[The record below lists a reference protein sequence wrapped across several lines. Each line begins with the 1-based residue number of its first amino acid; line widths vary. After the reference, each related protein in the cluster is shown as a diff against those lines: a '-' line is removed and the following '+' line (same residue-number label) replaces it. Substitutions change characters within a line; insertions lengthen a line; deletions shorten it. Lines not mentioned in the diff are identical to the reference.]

1 MKRRRM
7 NEETPRSLSQNDAS
21 VPSPALIVGA
31 KVALNPE
38 GRLDEAEWK
47 ALAERLS
54 MYSDKRYETAR
65 YFFVKDGAIVRQ
77 VAVSSQTPSS
87 TLAFPDEGYH
97 WKLREWALER
107 EAKIVFCHNHPSGY
121 TAPSEADERL
131 TSRLSNFFNGDGEE
145 VFLGHVILDHGSFG
159 LYTPESG
166 WKHFGPRGLEEFGK
180 DEGGFFIRNWVPD
193 LSRKVNYFPVANERG
208 LLLLAEKARELDALD
223 SWNSKDWVPAILV
236 SKGGEIRSMEYANAA
251 EFKAPDL
258 LLSRMKEAGRL
269 HGAGDLYLFPTNWDQ
284 AMLCRSF
291 AAETNAVRGVC
302 RLSEGGEPDVSFYA
316 NAELFGAPKK
326 SEIIVEDTEKMPEA
340 KARLEKMKENER
352 MEKKDLTY
360 GEVVIV
366 RRPHQGPC
374 DVTMY
379 NSMKEAFD
387 AYSDSYT
394 YIEWK
399 NLDEYIAAAGLD
411 KEDEDDS
418 AEIERLKNDIQSAGI
433 SDNEPFVEFEIPGK
447 ETEFHKASE
456 FSEEKALREAIGDDM
471 NGAELFESEPNE
483 TYKEFAARIAS
494 FYAKGIHNAP
504 SVAKIACA
512 ILPGDEIEEAIE
524 EIKENIKGE
533 EKRPLPSFE
542 ELRSANQSKDKL
554 NFVLDK
560 LSKAGIE
567 VVTDKAEFD
576 RILEGSGVLQKM
588 EAPASGEKDPLFS
601 PDEKELKAFAQKIDD
616 WKAGKLNPKDV
627 ISEFSTSEV
636 LQAINVPANKVS
648 VTQDV
653 LQKIN
658 ELETVKIGN
667 SYGHDID
674 VAMIKKIPEFLA
686 DPVMVFNSSSK
697 PGSYVIMSETVDKKN
712 RTIMVAMEINKLSGI
727 AIVNNIT
734 SAYGRNDN
742 NFFIEQIKLGKL
754 LYQNKEKS
762 LKWSIEKGLPL
773 PPRSATQGSL
783 SVVQKEDLVNRKTE
797 NFSLDERRF
806 AFTEN
811 QREFLE
817 GLGFSKPSAGD
828 NSVLFF
834 KNWRINNGS
843 LMAKKIPGS
852 DRTICFEVGPDRG
865 SVNSFRCYEIDES
878 KNHKTMLGRESA
890 YYENAFEKL
899 LVSVS
904 FYDRQNN
911 FMVPIEKLGLVL
923 SDNVLKNLKNL
934 INPAAPQK
942 DKKNYVNAVFDTAF
956 KNKVKN
962 LPAKLISEVIQT
974 DGKEL
979 TFKVYKEVLEIAG
992 VPVNN
997 KKHYLLQFHAD
1008 NSNNF
1013 VRNGSSPR
1021 LFKAKWDRAQ
1031 QAYTNQ
1037 VELNLSGLGAK
1048 TIGNIQYIAEN
1059 NCLHPSSQVTQ
1070 TMTLPDGEV
1079 YGFAHGGKVYLN
1091 PDVMTSEV
1099 AVHEYT
1105 HLWDAYT
1112 QRTNPELWKKGMD
1125 VFKDTK
1131 LWSEVKGD
1139 PNYEDIAGDD
1149 DLILSEVHARICGK
1163 MADEILSKIAERD
1176 GELKKD
1182 AAIDWD
1188 REVSEFVAKEFGAVP
1203 ELGQEDYVS
1212 ETVRAEL
1219 LKEFLSSPMKDL
1231 MAGLQITKGRE
1242 TSGQTK
1248 EETVETEEDK
1258 LMAKKK
1264 EKAPARRKA
1273 RKPEETTE
1281 AREEK
1286 AEAAP
1291 GREGFKDEEA
1301 SAEEL
1306 YAGFVNKMREGWAS
1320 MKEKEE
1326 KGEEPEYSSFAA
1338 LFEGVGKSY
1347 SKADRVAISK
1357 KVAERA
1363 GTESPAKASE
1373 WLEKEISSEPVRE
1386 SGEEAPAEGLEEPAP
1401 AVQEGAAPVPEQEE
1415 EPGVDA
1421 LKKLLLEAQLRND
1434 ALNAKVSSLE
1444 SVIASLQS
1452 QLAQLNAKLVAAQG
1466 REEPGPVQENASAAE
1481 SGYGASSQGQQAP
1494 SPDPNQFSTQTMY
1507 RPGIPVPKFGVKIG
1521 EDEFDIKEGCRFKE
1535 LLKNKDNPA
1544 MNEVVLERETE
1555 DGTIEKVKI
1564 SEREYTRI
1572 ASVHEKFEREKS
1584 QYAGDSYE
1592 WDYFHKKYGEEMG
1605 VDRNR
1610 TRMNTAANFLH
1621 NFKVWCR
1628 ASAENPQ
1635 DAMRIA
1641 RDLVNGMS
1649 QWEKHRFNA
1658 MRNQWPAGGE
1668 DYDKMLVHVF
1678 EENSKL
1684 KGAAITADRRPGG
1697 PAEASMIYE
1706 LNKDDIQLKKGE
1718 LIPGTNKRVGETVK
1732 LAMKFTSLEGR
1743 TVATPQMTFEIVGCS
1758 KNLGE
1763 RNTII
1768 LANREKNTRYEVP
1781 LDPVR
1786 EKIVELEKSQKK
1798 ELKREAAKAKKNA
1811 LSLSENFE
1819 SERKAQTAVSA
1830 AYGGRGM

>member
-31 KVALNPE
+31 KVALNSE
-38 GRLDEAEWK
+38 GKLAEAEWK

-65 YFFVKDGAIVRQ
+65 YFFVKDGTIVRQ
-77 VAVSSQTPSS
+77 VAVSSQTPSA
-87 TLAFPDEGYH
+87 TLAFPDESYH
-97 WKLREWALER
+97 WKLREWALESG
-107 EAKIVFCHNHPSGY
+107 AKIVFCHNHPSGY
-121 TAPSEADERL
+121 TAPSEADEKL

-159 LYTPESG
+159 LFTPESG
-166 WKHFGPRGLEEFGK
+166 WKHFGPRGLENFGK
-180 DEGGFFIRNWVPD
+180 DEGGFFIRNWTPD
-193 LSRKVNYFPVANERG
+193 LSRKGSYFPVANERG
-208 LLLLAEKARELDALD
+208 LLLLAAKARELDALD
-223 SWNSKDWVPAILV
+223 SWNSKDWVPAILA

-251 EFKAPDL
+251 EFRSSDL

-302 RLSEGGEPDVSFYA
+302 RLSESGEPDVSFNA
-316 NAELFGAPKK
+316 KAELFGAPKK
-326 SEIIVEDTEKMPEA
+326 SEIIVEDTEEMPEA
-340 KARLEKMKENER
+340 KARLETMKENER
-352 MEKKDLTY
+352 MEKK
-360 GEVVIV
+360 E
-366 RRPHQGPC
+366 
-374 DVTMY
+374 
-379 NSMKEAFD
+379 
-387 AYSDSYT
+387 
-394 YIEWK
+394 
-399 NLDEYIAAAGLD
+399 
-411 KEDEDDS
+411 
-418 AEIERLKNDIQSAGI
+418 
-433 SDNEPFVEFEIPGK
+433 
-447 ETEFHKASE
+447 
-456 FSEEKALREAIGDDM
+456 
-471 NGAELFESEPNE
+471 
-483 TYKEFAARIAS
+483 
-494 FYAKGIHNAP
+494 
-504 SVAKIACA
+504 
-512 ILPGDEIEEAIE
+512 
-524 EIKENIKGE
+524 
-533 EKRPLPSFE
+533 
-542 ELRSANQSKDKL
+542 RSANQNRVKL

-567 VVTDKAEFD
+567 VVVDKAEFD

-588 EAPASGEKDPLFS
+588 EAPASDEKDPLFS

-616 WKAGKLNPKDV
+616 WKTGKLNPKKV

-636 LQAINVPANKVS
+636 LQAINLPANKVS
-648 VTQDV
+648 VEQDV
-653 LQKIN
+653 LKKIN
-658 ELETVKIGN
+658 ALETVKVGK

-674 VAMIKKIPEFLA
+674 VATIKKIPEFLA
-686 DPVMVFNSSSK
+686 DPVMVFTSASQK
-697 PGSYVIMSETVDKKN
+697 GSYVIMSETVDKKN
-712 RTIMVAMEINKLSGI
+712 RTVMVAMEINKLSGVS
-727 AIVNNIT
+727 IVNNIT

-742 NFFIEQIKLGKL
+742 NFFIEQIKLGNL
-754 LYQNKEKS
+754 LYQDKKRS
-762 LKWSIEKGLPL
+762 LEWSIGKGLLL
-773 PPRSATQGSL
+773 PPWSTIQGSL
-783 SVVQKEDLVNRKTE
+783 SVIQKEDIVNRKTK
-797 NFSLDERRF
+797 NFSYADRRF

-811 QREFLE
+811 QCEFLE
-817 GLGFSKPSAGD
+817 WLGFSKPSAGD
-828 NSVLFF
+828 
-834 KNWRINNGS
+834 S
-843 LMAKKIPGS
+843 LMTKKIPGT

-865 SVNSFRCYEIDES
+865 SVNSFRCYEVIES
-878 KNHKTMLGRESA
+878 KNRMTMLGRESA
-890 YYENAFEKL
+890 HSENAFEKL

-911 FMVPIEKLGLVL
+911 SIVPIEKLGPVL
-923 SDNVLKNLKNL
+923 SDDVLNNLNACFDQTAPQRSRIRFINEILDVALKNK
-934 INPAAPQK
+934 AS
-942 DKKNYVNAVFDTAF
+942 
-956 KNKVKN
+956 N
-962 LPAKLISEVIQT
+962 LPAKFISESAYNPKTNSSGKLLQFVIHDKVAQAAGLQIPSQKHYVLEIQT
-974 DGKEL
+974 DDN
-979 TFKVYKEVLEIAG
+979 YKYVD
-992 VPVNN
+992 N
-997 KKHYLLQFHAD
+997 KSY
-1008 NSNNF
+1008 
-1013 VRNGSSPR
+1013 PR
-1021 LFKAKWDRAQ
+1021 LYEAKWDRNQ

-1037 VELNLSGLGAK
+1037 TEVKLGSLGAK
-1048 TIGNIQYIAEN
+1048 TVGNIQFIAEN
-1059 NCLHPSSQVTQ
+1059 NCRHPSSQVTQ

-1079 YGFAHGGKVYLN
+1079 YGFAHGGKIYLN
-1091 PDVMTSEV
+1091 PDVMTSEA

-1112 QRTNPELWKKGMD
+1112 QRTNHELWKKGMD

-1131 LWSEVKGD
+1131 LWNDVKAD
-1139 PNYEDIAGDD
+1139 PNYGDIAGDD

-1188 REVSEFVAKEFGAVP
+1188 REVSEFVAKEFGAIP

-1231 MAGLQITKGRE
+1231 MSGLQITKGRE

-1273 RKPEETTE
+1273 KKPEETAAAPKAE
-1281 AREEK
+1281 

-1306 YAGFVNKMREGWAS
+1306 YADFVEKMREGWAS

-1326 KGEEPEYSSFAA
+1326 KGEEPEYASFAA

-1347 SKADRVAISK
+1347 SKADRVAISRR
-1357 KVAERA
+1357 VAELA
-1363 GTESPAKASE
+1363 GTESPAQASE
-1373 WLEKEISSEPVRE
+1373 WLEKEISSEPGRE
-1386 SGEEAPAEGLEEPAP
+1386 SGKEAPAEGLEEPAP

-1415 EPGVDA
+1415 ELGVDA

-1444 SVIASLQS
+1444 SVIKGLQS
-1452 QLAQLNAKLVAAQG
+1452 QLAQLNAKLGATQG

-1481 SGYGASSQGQQAP
+1481 SGYGAPAQGQQAP

-1507 RPGIPVPKFGVKIG
+1507 RPGIPVPKFGVKVG

-1544 MNEVVLERETE
+1544 MNEVVLERETS

-1564 SEREYTRI
+1564 PEREYLRI
-1572 ASVHEKFEREKS
+1572 ASVHEKFECEKS

-1628 ASAENPQ
+1628 AEAENPQ

-1641 RDLVNGMS
+1641 RDLVNGMNE
-1649 QWEKHRFNA
+1649 WEKRRFNF

-1786 EKIVELEKSQKK
+1786 EKIIELEKSQKK

-1819 SERKAQTAVSA
+1819 SERKAQADVGA
-1830 AYGGRGM
+1830 AYSGRGM

>member
-1 MKRRRM
+1 M

-31 KVALNPE
+31 KVALNLE
-38 GRLDEAEWK
+38 GKLDEAEWK

-97 WKLREWALER
+97 WKLREWALGR

-131 TSRLSNFFNGDGEE
+131 TSRLSNFFNGDGED

-166 WKHFGPRGLEEFGK
+166 WKHFGPRGLENFGK

-193 LSRKVNYFPVANERG
+193 LSRKGSYFPVANERG

-223 SWNSKDWVPAILV
+223 SWNSKDWVPAILA
-236 SKGGEIRSMEYANAA
+236 SKGGEIRSMEYANVA

-284 AMLCRSF
+284 TMLCRSF
-291 AAETNAVRGVC
+291 ASETNAVRGVC
-302 RLSEGGEPDVSFYA
+302 RLSEGGEPDVSFNA

-379 NSMKEAFD
+379 NSMKEAVD

-399 NLDEYIAAAGLD
+399 NLDEYIAASGFD
-411 KEDEDDS
+411 KEYEDDA
-418 AEIERLKNDIQSAGI
+418 AEIERLKNNVHSAGF
-433 SDNEPFVEFEIPGK
+433 SDNEPFVEFEIPGM
-447 ETEFHKASE
+447 EPEFHKASE
-456 FSEEKALREAIGDDM
+456 FSEEQALREAIGDDM
-471 NGAELFESEPNE
+471 NGAELFKSEPNE

-542 ELRSANQSKDKL
+542 ELRSANQNRDKL

-567 VVTDKAEFD
+567 VVADKAEFD
-576 RILEGSGVLQKM
+576 RILEQEKLVQKM
-588 EAPASGEKDPLFS
+588 TEDLSEFDQLAAKLKNEKDVTEDIENQKQSMQNKKEEIAFS
-601 PDEKELKAFAQKIDD
+601 NYKELVDFVNKTKKYIPAERIDTFRQSVFSVINKVPLTFNKKGEPISWIANRIGNNVD
-616 WKAGKLNPKDV
+616 NSGGTDLVV
-627 ISEFSTSEV
+627 ISESNTLDCCDLNDYEKLKRFNTAFNAKYEDCMLLDSSLLNSYRENLKIFLEQKITKEQQKQNK
-636 LQAINVPANKVS
+636 LLANLGNLKTDLLKNNFDNSNIESDFARLDNSLRFNANFEIESLKLGDEVS
-648 VTQDV
+648 VFPGSTGKSGLGIRHIIEDRFKDNGLSADEITALCGLILDTV
-653 LQKIN
+653 RTGEITRDSDNRCELQKNGIIAIVRKDFDN
-658 ELETVKIGN
+658 EKQNWILTGFAYDET
-667 SYGHDID
+667 D
-674 VAMIKKIPEFLA
+674 L
-686 DPVMVFNSSSK
+686 
-697 PGSYVIMSETVDKKN
+697 KKN
-712 RTIMVAMEINKLSGI
+712 REATEAIKTVI
-727 AIVNNIT
+727 AHYSNSNGYSYFRSQVGAVIASLGTSIT
-734 SAYGRNDN
+734 
-742 NFFIEQIKLGKL
+742 Q
-754 LYQNKEKS
+754 QKEKS
-762 LKWSIEKGLPL
+762 SEK
-773 PPRSATQGSL
+773 S
-783 SVVQKEDLVNRKTE
+783 QKLVRE
-797 NFSLDERRF
+797 N
-806 AFTEN
+806 
-811 QREFLE
+811 
-817 GLGFSKPSAGD
+817 
-828 NSVLFF
+828 
-834 KNWRINNGS
+834 
-843 LMAKKIPGS
+843 
-852 DRTICFEVGPDRG
+852 
-865 SVNSFRCYEIDES
+865 
-878 KNHKTMLGRESA
+878 
-890 YYENAFEKL
+890 
-899 LVSVS
+899 
-904 FYDRQNN
+904 
-911 FMVPIEKLGLVL
+911 
-923 SDNVLKNLKNL
+923 
-934 INPAAPQK
+934 
-942 DKKNYVNAVFDTAF
+942 
-956 KNKVKN
+956 
-962 LPAKLISEVIQT
+962 
-974 DGKEL
+974 
-979 TFKVYKEVLEIAG
+979 
-992 VPVNN
+992 
-997 KKHYLLQFHAD
+997 
-1008 NSNNF
+1008 
-1013 VRNGSSPR
+1013 
-1021 LFKAKWDRAQ
+1021 
-1031 QAYTNQ
+1031 
-1037 VELNLSGLGAK
+1037 
-1048 TIGNIQYIAEN
+1048 
-1059 NCLHPSSQVTQ
+1059 
-1070 TMTLPDGEV
+1070 EV

-1091 PDVMTSEV
+1091 PDVMTSEA

-1125 VFKDTK
+1125 VFKGTK
-1131 LWSEVKGD
+1131 LWNDVKGD

-1149 DLILSEVHARICGK
+1149 DLVLSEVHARISGK
-1163 MADEILSKIAERD
+1163 MADAVLQRIAERD

-1203 ELGQEDYVS
+1203 ELGQEDHVS
-1212 ETVRAEL
+1212 AHVRAEL
-1219 LKEFLSSPMKDL
+1219 LKEFLASPMKDL
-1231 MAGLQITKGRE
+1231 MAGLQITKSRE
-1242 TSGQTK
+1242 PSGQTK

-1273 RKPEETTE
+1273 KKPEETAAAPE
-1281 AREEK
+1281 AK

-1306 YAGFVNKMREGWAS
+1306 YADFVEKMREGWAS

-1326 KGEEPEYSSFAA
+1326 KGEEPEYASFAA

-1357 KVAERA
+1357 RVAELA
-1363 GTESPAKASE
+1363 GTESPAQASE
-1373 WLEKEISSEPVRE
+1373 WLENEISSGL
-1386 SGEEAPAEGLEEPAP
+1386 SAGKDEASVSDKLKEPAP
-1401 AVQEGAAPVPEQEE
+1401 AVQKSAAAVSEQEG

-1421 LKKLLLEAQLRND
+1421 LKKLLLEERLRND

-1452 QLAQLNAKLVAAQG
+1452 QLAQLNAKLGAAQG